1 MKRLPQK
8 EQPTLEPEELMGT
21 TIRADREVKVAE
33 VDKVK
38 EEDQEDKEEAAGDLV
53 LVEETLV
60 LVDPDQEAVLRALSV
75 DTRVLPGDLEVP
87 AGVDPLPQ
95 RVDHRE
101 EVDLPL
107 EAVDVVDQELE
118 DPGGHPVVEGVVEPL
133 IPKLVI

>member
-75 DTRVLPGDLEVP
+75 DTRVLLGVLEVP

-107 EAVDVVDQELE
+107 EAVDAVDQQLE
-118 DPGGHPVVEGVVEPL
+118 DPVVEGVVEPL
-133 IPKLVI
+133 IPNLVI